1 MKKGTIIQVV
11 SDNEDPVKS
20 PNTDMVMAWIS
31 IGGKLVQ
38 PHGLERVEEDGKA
51 YCTWF
56 IDDTKAIEICGE
68 EINWNEFKKRWHDVE
83 WCKQADF
90 HPIAVMRAF
99 RDNARDGK
107 RQAKEMAVGLR
118 IRKGDRSI
126 TVYPHSPQWL
136 KDELARFV

>member
-1 MKKGTIIQVV
+1 MKQGTIIQVLK
-11 SDNEDPVKS
+11 DTEDPVKS
-20 PNTDMVMAWIS
+20 PNTDMVMAWVS
-31 IGGKLVQ
+31 IGGKLNA
-38 PHGLERVEEDGKA
+38 PHSLERVEEDGKP
-51 YCTWF
+51 YCTWY
-56 IDDTKAIEICGE
+56 IDDTDPVV
-68 EINWNEFKKRWHDVE
+68 INREKFHWRDFVKKWNDVD
-83 WCKQADF
+83 WCKQTDF

-136 KDELARFV
+136 KDELAKFI